1 MKVEVRPMWELFGS
15 ELRRARDSAGLSQEA
30 LGDAVQYSGSQV
42 AMIETCRRIPTPEF
56 TTRCDDKLKTGGLLA
71 RIRDAI
77 LKMGHAPWF
86 REWPTFEA
94 EATTIRNFEPLI
106 IPGLLQT
113 EDYARCLI
121 TTHPAAAGYDPEQQ
135 VAIRMA
141 RQAILLKENPVQLYV
156 VVDEHAL
163 HRQVGERKVMYEQL
177 MRLLELADRSNVHI
191 HVVPE
196 STGAYAGMDGSFW
209 IATMPDGKD
218 VGYHDHPL
226 GGLLIERTHDVQM
239 LRHLWE
245 CVRAE
250 ALPRNQST
258 ELIGRIAASWS

>member
-42 AMIETCRRIPTPEF
+42 AMVETCRRIPTPGF
-56 TTRCDDKLKTGGLLA
+56 TTRCDEKLETGGLLA

-86 REWPTFEA
+86 REWPTLEA
-94 EATTIRNFEPLI
+94 EAASIRNFEPLV

-113 EDYARCLI
+113 EDYARKL
-121 TTHPAAAGYDPEQQ
+121 TMAHPAATGYDPEQWI
-135 VAIRMA
+135 AIRMA
-141 RQAILLKENPVQLYV
+141 RQAILTKENPVQFYAV
-156 VVDEHAL
+156 IDERAL
-163 HRQVGERKVMYEQL
+163 HRPIGDRKVMYEQL
-177 MRLLELADRSNVHI
+177 MRLLELCNRPNVHI

-196 STGAYAGMDGSFW
+196 SAGAYAGLEGSFA
-209 IATMPDGKD
+209 IATMPDGRD

-226 GGLLIERTHDVQM
+226 GGLLIERAQDVQM

-250 ALPRNQST
+250 ALPRDQSI